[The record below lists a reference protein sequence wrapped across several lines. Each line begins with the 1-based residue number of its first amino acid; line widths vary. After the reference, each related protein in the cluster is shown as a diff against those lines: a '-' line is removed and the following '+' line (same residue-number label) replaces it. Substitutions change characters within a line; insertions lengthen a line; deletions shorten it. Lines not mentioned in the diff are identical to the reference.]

1 MHKKLFV
8 NILFEEGL
16 PVLDSV
22 PAYKYSEYMAELN
35 RRAWQLLEQRAFK
48 PMSAARHKAVIAA
61 GRRRLKK
68 QRALV
73 ADLHMKVL
81 ADRGYEID
89 QLDRV
94 IETKLKLI
102 EMMSS
107 QIAEL
112 KTERGA
118 LLAEQ
123 KRVQQKMHSYEVWP
137 RKDHRDVDLISDAL
151 PFGGLWLQENRSLC
165 MSGYT

>member
-1 MHKKLFV
+1 MTNPTDWLLWNLRGRPRISIPKELFTKV
-8 NILFEEGL
+8 IVEEGL

-22 PAYKYSEYMAELN
+22 PTYKYSEYMAELN
-35 RRAWQLLEQRAFK
+35 RRAWRLLELRAFK
-48 PMSAARHKAVIAA
+48 PVSAARQKAVIAA
-61 GRRRLKK
+61 GRQRLEK

-89 QLDRV
+89 QLDGV
-94 IETKLKLI
+94 IERKLKLI

-123 KRVQQKMHSYEVWP
+123 KRVQQNAH
-137 RKDHRDVDLISDAL
+137 L
-151 PFGGLWLQENRSLC
+151 RSP
-165 MSGYT
+165 SA

>member
-1 MHKKLFV
+1 MTNPIDWLLWNLRGRPRISIRKKLFAKL
-8 NILFEEGL
+8 LFEEGL

-48 PMSAARHKAVIAA
+48 PMSAVRQKAVIAA

-81 ADRGYEID
+81 ANRGSEID

-123 KRVQQKMHSYEVWP
+123 KRVQQKCTFTKSARARINAV
-137 RKDHRDVDLISDAL
+137 LI
-151 PFGGLWLQENRSLC
+151 
-165 MSGYT
+165 

>member
-1 MHKKLFV
+1 MTNPTDWLLWNLSGRPRIPIPKELFTKV
-8 NILFEEGL
+8 LIEEGFR
-16 PVLDSV
+16 VIDSV
-22 PAYKYSEYMAELN
+22 PAYKYSEYMAEVN
-35 RRAWQLLEQRAFK
+35 RRAWQLLEQRAFT
-48 PMSAARHKAVIAA
+48 PASAARQKAVIAA
-61 GRRRLKK
+61 GKRRLKK

-89 QLDRV
+89 QLDRT

-112 KTERGA
+112 KTERDA
-118 LLAEQ
+118 LLVEQ
-123 KRVQQKMHSYEVWP
+123 KRVQQNAQP
-137 RKDHRDVDLISDAL
+137 RSQTA
-151 PFGGLWLQENRSLC
+151 QRS
-165 MSGYT
+165 SRR

>member
-1 MHKKLFV
+1 MTNPIDWLLWNLRGRPRISMHKKLFANV
-8 NILFEEGL
+8 LFEEGL

-123 KRVQQKMHSYEVWP
+123 KRVQQKCTATKS
-137 RKDHRDVDLISDAL
+137 
-151 PFGGLWLQENRSLC
+151 GLVKTIATSI
-165 MSGYT
+165 